1 MNHQLNYI
9 KFIILTILFSGLL
22 TSCGFHLRGA
32 ITVPDVMK
40 EVYVA
45 GNVYANDLGKVLF
58 IRLTQVGVNRVFK
71 PEESR
76 SILTI
81 TKNTF
86 TRRVLTVDS
95 ATKASA
101 YKLDIVVG
109 FEITDI
115 KGKIILKNQDIRQ
128 TREYNIDQLNAL
140 ASGDQESQL
149 KLEMIQFIVNQ
160 MLTRMSVVLR
170 DSE

>member
-1 MNHQLNYI
+1 MNNLLNN
-9 KFIILTILFSGLL
+9 KFIILTILISGLL

-40 EVYVA
+40 EVYVG

-58 IRLTQVGVNRVFK
+58 RRLTQVGVNRVFT

-81 TKNTF
+81 TRNTF

-101 YKLDIVVG
+101 YKLDIVIG
-109 FEITDI
+109 FEVTNI

-128 TREYNIDQLNAL
+128 TREYNIDQSNAL

-160 MLTRMSVVLR
+160 MLTRMSIVLR